1 MNVVVIKGYCFIH
14 SSILDPSLSLQIGKI
29 WHFRC
34 SALTI
39 LRSCYIHSRTRDP
52 PLSLARIF
60 CPDGNAPVATGHK
73 RSNTDGRF
81 QSTQNFNRGWMEGGG
96 DEVFGTKQFVWT
108 AAKTIQRTF
117 QQWTCF
123 DRWPFLIYF
132 LIFLN
137 NLEHSIIRFTLF
149 WTKNIWIWLLSRK

>member
-34 SALTI
+34 SALAI

-60 CPDGNAPVATGHK
+60 SSVAIRGQTPILWTED
-73 RSNTDGRF
+73 SNRPKTLIEL
-81 QSTQNFNRGWMEGGG
+81 QSRLDGGG
-96 DEVFGTKQFVWT
+96 RRWSFWD
-108 AAKTIQRTF
+108 KTICLNSGQNNTTHLSTMDLLRQTA
-117 QQWTCF
+117 
-123 DRWPFLIYF
+123 FLN
-132 LIFLN
+132 IFLN
-137 NLEHSIIRFTLF
+137 NLEHSFVLLF
-149 WTKNIWIWLLSRK
+149 SGQK

>member
-34 SALTI
+34 SALAI

-60 CPDGNAPVATGHK
+60 CSDGNAPVAIRGQTPILWTED
-73 RSNTDGRF
+73 SNRPKTLIEVGWRGEEMKFLGQNNLSEQRPKQYNAPLNSGPAFTDGLP
-81 QSTQNFNRGWMEGGG
+81 QYIS
-96 DEVFGTKQFVWT
+96 
-108 AAKTIQRTF
+108 
-117 QQWTCF
+117 
-123 DRWPFLIYF
+123 
-132 LIFLN
+132 
-137 NLEHSIIRFTLF
+137 
-149 WTKNIWIWLLSRK
+149 

>member
-34 SALTI
+34 SALAI

-60 CPDGNAPVATGHK
+60 CPDGNAPVAAGHK

-81 QSTQNFNRGWMEGGG
+81 QSTQNFNRTPIEVGWRGEEMKFLGQNNLSEQRP
-96 DEVFGTKQFVWT
+96 KQYN
-108 AAKTIQRTF
+108 A
-117 QQWTCF
+117 
-123 DRWPFLIYF
+123 P
-132 LIFLN
+132 LN
-137 NLEHSIIRFTLF
+137 NGPASTDG
-149 WTKNIWIWLLSRK
+149 LSQYISL